1 MQTRG
6 KVDTKSLTK
15 DIQKNKNKNKKC
27 RDGGMVEKASKRNV
41 LISTSKLKVRETIQ
55 LSINNNSKTKFR
67 TGQRQPFNISTL
79 CELLL
84 SS

>member
-15 DIQKNKNKNKKC
+15 DIQKNKNKKC
-27 RDGGMVEKASKRNV
+27 RDGGMVEKASKTNV

-55 LSINNNSKTKFR
+55 LSINNNSKTKFQ
-67 TGQRQPFNISTL
+67 TGKRQPFNISTL